1 MPLQHY
7 YRRPTMK
14 LSDAIGLELERRE
27 KTVNDDFLPLC
38 IPENA
43 AEIRR
48 MYRAQQVR
56 IEALENDIAYHS
68 ELCTI
73 QQAKI
78 SELKAKQR
86 WIPVSECL
94 PPSSYGLPRSSA
106 VLVYTPTIKCMFTAT
121 YDYDR
126 GLWQHFGRSSCEI
139 CEEVSHWMSLPEPP
153 Q

>member
-1 MPLQHY
+1 MDKWPERLSIRDTKIYDDLGGLGQRIFTTAGAAYEKHTY
-7 YRRPTMK
+7 YSEEYVSAK
-14 LSDAIGLELERRE
+14 QA
-27 KTVNDDFLPLC
+27 
-38 IPENA
+38 
-43 AEIRR
+43 
-48 MYRAQQVR
+48 R
-56 IEALENDIAYHS
+56 IEALENDFAYHS

-139 CEEVSHWMSLPEPP
+139 CEEVSHWMSLPEPA

>member
-1 MPLQHY
+1 MTFDEFWKHY
-7 YRRPTMK
+7 VGGDK
-14 LSDAIGLELERRE
+14 DKSLETGR
-27 KTVNDDFLPLC
+27 
-38 IPENA
+38 IYA
-43 AEIRR
+43 ASAWD
-48 MYRAQQVR
+48 YQQAL
-56 IEALENDIAYHS
+56 IEALEKDFAYHS

-106 VLVYTPTIKCMFTAT
+106 VLVYTPTSKCMFTAT